1 MAEKVKKYSKKL
13 RGRETIQV
21 DTQLQLWRK
30 KLKKLGLTSGRHQDQ
45 SLKHSR
51 KHVEKV
57 KTEEAIVEGRINFFG
72 LDNDE

>member
-1 MAEKVKKYSKKL
+1 MAEKVKKYTKKL

-21 DTQLQLWRK
+21 DTQLQRWRK

-45 SLKHSR
+45 SLKSSR

-57 KTEEAIVEGRINFFG
+57 REEEKIVDGKFNFFG
-72 LDNDE
+72 VEED